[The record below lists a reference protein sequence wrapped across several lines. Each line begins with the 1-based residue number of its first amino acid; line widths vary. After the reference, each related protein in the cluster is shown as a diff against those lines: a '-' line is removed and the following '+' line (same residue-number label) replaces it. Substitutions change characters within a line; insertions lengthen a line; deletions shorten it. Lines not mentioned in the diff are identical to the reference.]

1 MRSCGPA
8 PVLMMESYSL
18 EDSMGAGVR
27 SHSRARDAFL
37 PLTAIIK
44 RKRRLD
50 RRLVSEEKA
59 LDFSFSFLFFNRM
72 TIKKGNGR

>member
-59 LDFSFSFLFFNRM
+59 LAPWPHPS
-72 TIKKGNGR
+72 TPVWAHHKE